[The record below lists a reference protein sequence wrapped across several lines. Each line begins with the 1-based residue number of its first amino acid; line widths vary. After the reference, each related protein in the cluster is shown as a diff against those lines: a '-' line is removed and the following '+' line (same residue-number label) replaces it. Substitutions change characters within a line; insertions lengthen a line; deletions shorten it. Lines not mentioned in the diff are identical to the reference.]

1 MTDPQVLNVL
11 AIIEDHGP
19 CTIVDLWNAGLER
32 GKPLHDA
39 LRALEK
45 LGKIS
50 NRLEFVHSPH
60 RIYRSLR

>member
-1 MTDPQVLNVL
+1 MTKAQMNVL
-11 AIIEDHGP
+11 AIIEDQGP

-32 GKPLHDA
+32 GKSLHEA

-45 LGKIS
+45 IGHIS
-50 NRLEFVHSPH
+50 NRLEFRDSPH

>member
-1 MTDPQVLNVL
+1 MNDAQVNVL
-11 AIIEDHGP
+11 AIIEDQGP
-19 CTIVDLWNAGLER
+19 CTIVDLWNAGLDR
-32 GKPLHDA
+32 GKPLHET

-50 NRLEFVHSPH
+50 NRLEFRDSPH